1 MSSHNSVSD
10 VDIYRHFFSRS
21 SYPSCSG
28 ADVLLPKALFFSVRL
43 LVLSAGSAVEDWYHK
58 ECRSKFGL
66 EGPAAA
72 SASMAQRLHICKC
85 SICKYFNCFPAKLHV
100 KKREKREKNWLHN
113 TSVCPWTKSSYN
125 TMLVRVQRSHART
138 QTLTLAHSH
147 TYPHRHYEPT
157 AQSQSLGLKRTKK
170 YWMNWTATIV
180 LSQKGHFSFM
190 FRSNKTGI

>member
-72 SASMAQRLHICKC
+72 GASMAQRLHICKC

-100 KKREKREKNWLHN
+100 KKKKRKTRKE
-113 TSVCPWTKSSYN
+113 
-125 TMLVRVQRSHART
+125 
-138 QTLTLAHSH
+138 LA
-147 TYPHRHYEPT
+147 T
-157 AQSQSLGLKRTKK
+157 
-170 YWMNWTATIV
+170 
-180 LSQKGHFSFM
+180 
-190 FRSNKTGI
+190 